1 MSINSK
7 ISVNTHYT
15 RSVNLKRDAGSE
27 SVVRSY
33 IPTSRAINTLEVFSS
48 SLKQD
53 VAPRAWSLIGPY
65 GSGKSSFASFLS
77 SLLDKDKSAS
87 FKTANE
93 VLSKAS
99 KSTAIDFSA
108 LTEDNLGYCV
118 VLMTGSPESFGKRL
132 ISALHEKAIEIWGS
146 RKGKKPEILQIL
158 SHYQA
163 QDESPNFTEIIES
176 IELLQQALLKAGF
189 KGILLAI
196 DELGKF
202 LEYEARH
209 SGTNNIYLLQGLAEL
224 ALANHPVKF
233 AVVVML
239 HQSIEQYATG
249 LGATLKNEWAKVQ
262 GRFESIPFIDTSEQT
277 LIIVAEAIEHK
288 FNKTELKTIQSK
300 VEHQV
305 DVLIKNG
312 ALPSTLDKKSANK
325 VFTSCYPLHPISALI
340 LPILCQKVAQNERT
354 LFSYLGSKES
364 HGFVDSLENLS
375 QIGDQVEPWEI
386 YEYFIRNQP
395 ISASDHFTY
404 RKWAEVDNALE
415 RLGSSDF
422 ESEIVLKTIGLLNII
437 GNQGGLKASNPL
449 LGISFNKKVSLK
461 PSIDSLIENSIVN
474 YRKFNSEYRVWQG
487 SDFDIEIKAGEARTK
502 LGQFSLS
509 EKLNERH
516 NILPV
521 VARKYSIQNGALR
534 YFVPSFA
541 SSDSY
546 KELEITSRHPRIIFY
561 LSETE
566 EDKQIFFND
575 VLNHFNSLDLLV
587 MCPHGEQVRE
597 IIGEV
602 LSLEQVAM
610 NSKELSEDPVAQ
622 REYKD
627 RYESAKDREFL
638 MLYSLLEN
646 PEANDWYR
654 KTVNLEVKNKGS
666 LQNIFSS
673 VLKEVFSSSPIIK
686 NELIN
691 RNTPSSQANAARS
704 KLFAALLKDLD
715 KEDLGINKFP
725 AEKSIYRSLLKAT
738 GLHIQTKDGKWKLAE
753 LSEIKEDNEF
763 NFYPVWKRIDDFIN
777 STENNPKSF
786 IELSQE
792 LYAPPFGIK
801 QGVLPILYAVAILSN
816 NDQLAVTEE
825 DVYIPYFSKENVDRF
840 FKRPDLFKIQSIDL
854 GGVNQTIIKE
864 YSSGFFNDNKKRSM
878 LEIAKPFAKFID
890 DEIPEYTRQTK
901 TGLTQTTRA
910 VRDAFKLSKSPVKL
924 LLEDIPKALGIDSNL
939 NNESSLAE
947 LLIEAIKELKYAF
960 PILRQNQADLIAKS
974 FHLNI
979 DPESPFSE
987 RLSEMRKSISARCRG
1002 LESYTVEEQGQKG
1015 FILRTQK
1022 TDLDD
1027 DSWLDNLLMFTVS
1040 KPASKWN
1047 DADRIAAEYKLSII
1061 ISNIR
1066 DLEKLRISHE
1076 DSSNENSNA
1085 ETYMLKSMKIG
1096 KENLDEVVVVD
1107 EKLHQAAKEM
1117 KEKIL
1122 KTLNEGSGD
1131 NKIAI
1136 AALAETVD
1144 EFLSSKQK
1152 NVKNRSKKPINSNS
1166 NDKDNSNEV
1175 A

>member
-1 MSINSK
+1 MSIVSK
-7 ISVNTHYT
+7 INVNTHYT
-15 RSVNLKRDAGSE
+15 RSVNLNRDAGSE

-33 IPTSRAINTLEVFSS
+33 IPTSRAINTLAVFSS
-48 SLKQD
+48 SLNLD

-77 SLLDKDKSAS
+77 SLLDKKMSAS
-87 FKTANE
+87 YQTAHE
-93 VLSKAS
+93 VLSKSS
-99 KSTAIDFSA
+99 KSTARDFSV
-108 LTEDNLGYCV
+108 LTSNNLGYCV

-132 ISALHEKAIEIWGS
+132 IAALNEKAIEIWGPKKS
-146 RKGKKPEILQIL
+146 KKPEIIKIL
-158 SHYQA
+158 AHYHNQE
-163 QDESPNFTEIIES
+163 ESPNFTEIIES
-176 IELLQQALLKAGF
+176 IKSLQDELAKIGY
-189 KGILLAI
+189 KGLLLAI

-233 AVVVML
+233 AIVVML

-277 LIIVAEAIEHK
+277 LIIVAKAIEQK
-288 FNKTELKTIQSK
+288 FNKIELKTIQSK
-300 VEHQV
+300 VSHQV
-305 DVLIKNG
+305 DVLIENG
-312 ALPSTLDKKSANK
+312 ALPSTLDKKSANEI
-325 VFTSCYPLHPISALI
+325 FTNCYPLHPISALI

-364 HGFVDSLENLS
+364 HGFLDSLGNLEN
-375 QIGDQVEPWEI
+375 IGDQVEPWEI

-415 RLGSSDF
+415 RLGSADF
-422 ESEIVLKTIGLLNII
+422 ESEITLKTIGLLNII

-449 LGISFNKKVSLK
+449 LDISFNEKVSLK
-461 PSIDSLIENSIVN
+461 PSIDSLIKNSIVN
-474 YRKFNSEYRVWQG
+474 YRKFNTEYRVWQG
-487 SDFDIEIKAGEARTK
+487 SDFDIEIKASEARTK

-516 NILPV
+516 NILPI

-546 KELEITSRHPRIIFY
+546 RELDKTSRHPRIIFY
-561 LSETE
+561 LAETE
-566 EDKQIFFND
+566 DDKQVFFND

-587 MCPHGEQVRE
+587 LCPHGEQVRE

-654 KTVNLEVKNKGS
+654 KTVDLEVKNKGS
-666 LQNIFSS
+666 LQQIFSS
-673 VLKEVFSSSPIIK
+673 ILREVFSSSPIIK

-691 RNTPSSQANAARS
+691 RNAPSSQANAART
-704 KLFAALLKDLD
+704 KLFAALLQDVD
-715 KEDLGINKFP
+715 KEDLGIDKFP
-725 AEKSIYRSLLKAT
+725 AEKSIYRSLLKAP
-738 GLHIQTKDGKWKLAE
+738 GLHIKAADGKWKLTDFSE
-753 LSEIKEDNEF
+753 LKKDNEF
-763 NFYPVWKRIDDFIN
+763 NFYPVWKRIDEFIK
-777 STENNPKSF
+777 STENHPKSF

-801 QGVLPILYAVAILSN
+801 QGVLPILYAVAILAN
-816 NDQLAVTEE
+816 NEQLAVTEE
-825 DVYIPYFSKENVDRF
+825 DVYIPYFSKDNIDRF

-854 GGVNQTIIKE
+854 GGVNQSIIRE
-864 YSSGFFNDNKKRSM
+864 YSSGFFNDNKERSM

-901 TGLTQTTRA
+901 TGLTQTTRS

-924 LLEDIPKALGIDSNL
+924 LLEDIPRALGIDSNL
-939 NNESSLAE
+939 KNESSLAE
-947 LLIEAIKELKYAF
+947 LLIDAITELKYAF
-960 PILRQNQADLIAKS
+960 PLLRQNQADLIAKS

-979 DPESPFSE
+979 NSDSPFSQ
-987 RLSEMRKSISARCRG
+987 RLSEMRKSITARCMG

-1015 FILRTQK
+1015 FIIRTQK
-1022 TDLDD
+1022 NDYDD
-1027 DSWLDNLLMFTVS
+1027 DAWLDNLLMFTVS
-1040 KPASKWN
+1040 KPAAKWN

-1076 DSSNENSNA
+1076 DSNKTNSDA
-1085 ETYMLKSMKIG
+1085 ETYMLKSMKVG
-1096 KENLDEVVVVD
+1096 QENLDEVIVVD

-1122 KTLNEGSGD
+1122 KTLNED
-1131 NKIAI
+1131 NSDSKIAI

-1144 EFLSSKQK
+1144 EFLSKNIEKSKR
-1152 NVKNRSKKPINSNS
+1152 VSKKSINSNS
-1166 NDKDNSNEV
+1166 NVKNNSNEV

>member
-7 ISVNTHYT
+7 INVNTHYT
-15 RSVNLKRDAGSE
+15 RSVNLRRDAGSE
-27 SVVRSY
+27 SVIRSY
-33 IPTSRAINTLEVFSS
+33 IPTSRVINTLEVFSS

-77 SLLDKDKSAS
+77 SLLDKDKIAS
-87 FKTANE
+87 YKTAHE
-93 VLSKAS
+93 VLAKSS
-99 KSTAIDFSA
+99 ESTAKDFSE
-108 LTEDNLGYCV
+108 LTTDNLGYCV

-132 ISALHEKAIEIWGS
+132 ITALHEKATEIWAS
-146 RKGKKPEILQIL
+146 RKGKKPEILEIL
-158 SHYQA
+158 SHYHNQE
-163 QDESPNFTEIIES
+163 DSPNFTEIIES
-176 IELLQQALLKAGF
+176 IESLQDALSKVGF
-189 KGILLAI
+189 KGLLLAI

-224 ALANHPVKF
+224 ALANHSAKF
-233 AVVVML
+233 AIVVML

-277 LIIVAEAIEHK
+277 LIIVTKAIEQK
-288 FNKTELKTIQSK
+288 FNREELKKIQKK

-305 DVLIKNG
+305 EVLIDNG
-312 ALPSTLDKKSANK
+312 ALPSTLDKKSANEI
-325 VFTSCYPLHPISALI
+325 FTSCYPLHPISALI

-364 HGFVDSLENLS
+364 HGFLDSIGNLEN
-375 QIGDQVEPWEI
+375 IGDQVEPWEI

-415 RLGSSDF
+415 RLGSADY
-422 ESEIVLKTIGLLNII
+422 ESEITLKTIGLLNII

-449 LGISFNKKVSLK
+449 LYISFNERVSLQ
-461 PSIDSLIENSIVN
+461 SSLDFLMKNSIVN
-474 YRKFNSEYRVWQG
+474 YRKFNTEYRVWQG
-487 SDFDIEIKAGEARTK
+487 SDFDIEIQAGEARTK
-502 LGQFSLS
+502 LGHFSLS

-516 NILPV
+516 NILPI

-546 KELEITSRHPRIIFY
+546 RELDLTSRHPRIIFY

-587 MCPHGEQVRE
+587 LCPHGEQVRE

-627 RYESAKDREFL
+627 RYESAKNREFL

-654 KTVNLEVKNKGS
+654 KTVNLEVKNKSS
-666 LQNIFSS
+666 LQHIFSS
-673 VLKEVFSSSPIIK
+673 ILKEVFSSAPIIK

-691 RNTPSSQANAARS
+691 RNSPSSQANAARS
-704 KLFAALLKDLD
+704 KLFAALLKASEQ
-715 KEDLGINKFP
+715 EDLGIEKFP

-738 GLHIQTKDGKWKLAE
+738 GLHIQAKDGKWKLAE
-753 LSEIKEDNEF
+753 LSELKPDNTF
-763 NFYPVWKRIDDFIN
+763 NFYPVWKKIDEFIK
-777 STENNPKSF
+777 STENKPKSF

-801 QGVLPILYAVAILSN
+801 QGVLPILYAVAILAN
-816 NDQLAVTEE
+816 NEQLAVTEE
-825 DVYIPYFSKENVDRF
+825 DVYIPYFSKENIDRF

-854 GGVNQTIIKE
+854 GGVNQSIIRE
-864 YSSGFFNDNKKRSM
+864 YSSGFFNDDKKRSM

-924 LLEDIPKALGIDSNL
+924 LLEDIPKALDIDSNL
-939 NNESSLAE
+939 KSESSLAE
-947 LLIEAIKELKYAF
+947 LLIDAIKELKYAF
-960 PILRQNQADLIAKS
+960 PLLRQSQANLIAKS
-974 FHLNI
+974 FRLNI
-979 DPESPFSE
+979 NSDSPFSD
-987 RLSEMRKSISARCRG
+987 RLSEMRKSITARCMG
-1002 LESYTVEEQGQKG
+1002 LERYTVEEQGQKG
-1015 FILRTQK
+1015 FIIRTQK
-1022 TDLDD
+1022 SDYDD
-1027 DSWLDNLLMFTVS
+1027 DAWLDNLLMFTVS
-1040 KPASKWN
+1040 KPAAKWS

-1076 DSSNENSNA
+1076 DSNKTNLDA
-1085 ETYMLKSMKIG
+1085 ETYMLKSMKVG
-1096 KENLDEVVVVD
+1096 KENLDEVIVVD
-1107 EKLHQAAKEM
+1107 EKLHLAAKEM
-1117 KEKIL
+1117 KQKIL
-1122 KTLNEGSGD
+1122 KTLNENIS
-1131 NKIAI
+1131 NPKVAI

-1144 EFLSSKQK
+1144 EFLTK
-1152 NVKNRSKKPINSNS
+1152 NKEKSIKGSKKSINSNS
-1166 NDKDNSNEV
+1166 NDDNNSNEV